1 MVAQRTS
8 CPIAKHD
15 PAQLLPLA
23 RFALAVL
30 FYGTFHQCIAMIL
43 LAPAALIRV
52 TPLQPMR
59 YLHLEYL
66 FLVLIAGALLG
77 RHVLGARVWRW
88 ALFLLLA
95 NGGMFLSQRLLLPA
109 SQHLELPGREP
120 RNAWLLAFTWI
131 QQNTPVNAHFAL
143 DPEYL
148 ARPGEDYHSFRALA
162 ERSQLADGIKD
173 AAVVTQV
180 PELASRWAEQ
190 VNAQAGWRQFQFA
203 AFERLK
209 ARFGVD
215 WVLVSDPP
223 PARLTC
229 VWHNHLLAV
238 CRIPDRASAPSP

>member
-1 MVAQRTS
+1 MVIQRAARDFIRIFVTVIGLRLENHLDS
-8 CPIAKHD
+8 FTQNLFAGSHKC
-15 PAQLLPLA
+15 QLITKTRA
-23 RFALAVL
+23 RDFPNRFLCRQQKRRLRRDWNNIKVL
-30 FYGTFHQCIAMIL
+30 N
-43 LAPAALIRV
+43 
-52 TPLQPMR
+52 
-59 YLHLEYL
+59 
-66 FLVLIAGALLG
+66 
-77 RHVLGARVWRW
+77 VLGPRIWRW